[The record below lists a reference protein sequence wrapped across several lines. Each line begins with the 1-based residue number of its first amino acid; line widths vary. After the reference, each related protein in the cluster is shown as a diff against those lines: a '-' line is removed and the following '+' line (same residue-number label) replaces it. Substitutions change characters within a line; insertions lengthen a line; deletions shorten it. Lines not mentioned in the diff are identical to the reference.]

1 MQHIPVV
8 SHALWRGTCVLK
20 MLDVVPTIQ
29 TPGSYHRQDWC
40 LFTVGKS
47 LTGLGSGEGRWG
59 VERLRFPNDF
69 NGGERFWRAC
79 EWHLLTY
86 RDNCAWIC
94 WPLPG
99 SVHLEKI
106 QGVGGSTVVPLYIQW
121 VGPRLS
127 PTPWLIQ
134 RCHLSLFTSHHTP
147 STPPDPACKLPI
159 LSCSC
164 IWPGAW
170 QKDGQQ
176 SKDFIPYTNSSSML
190 SNHYLPKN

>member
-8 SHALWRGTCVLK
+8 SHALWRGTVVLK

-47 LTGLGSGEGRWG
+47 LTGPGSGEGRWG
-59 VERLRFPNDF
+59 VGRLRFPIDF
-69 NGGERFWRAC
+69 NGGERFQRAC
-79 EWHLLTY
+79 EWHLLTN
-86 RDNCAWIC
+86 RDDCAWLC

-127 PTPWLIQ
+127 PTPLVDTMVPPQ
-134 RCHLSLFTSHHTP
+134 SVYLSPHPFHSPWP
-147 STPPDPACKLPI
+147 SLQA
-159 LSCSC
+159 
-164 IWPGAW
+164 AF
-170 QKDGQQ
+170 
-176 SKDFIPYTNSSSML
+176 FIMQL
-190 SNHYLPKN
+190 YLARGLTERWMAK